1 MKAAVIAIGFFALV
15 IQAEALQPP
24 PKSERRAVNLFPADP
39 LPKDVSIAMSTADSV
54 TLYSLDPDGG
64 AQQHA
69 TGTFRGW
76 RVLGQ
81 TRITDAATRKRICR
95 TVIDSVAHADGAGAR
110 CFIPHHGLRFT
121 SDKKTYD
128 LVICF
133 MCNHLNIYTT
143 RRADRYARIS
153 SGAEVLDAVFT
164 AAKIPMAVRQK

>member
-1 MKAAVIAIGFFALV
+1 MKTTVIAIGFFALV
-15 IQAEALQPP
+15 IEAEALQRPE
-24 PKSERRAVNLFPADP
+24 SERRAINLFPAEP
-39 LPKDVSIAMSTADSV
+39 LPKDVSAAIAISDSFV
-54 TLYSLDPDGG
+54 LYSLDPNGG
-64 AQQHA
+64 AQPHL

-81 TRITDAATRKRICR
+81 THITDAATRKRISR
-95 TVIDSVAHADGAGAR
+95 TIIDSVAHADGTGAR

-133 MCNHLNIYTT
+133 MCNYLNIYTT
-143 RRADRYARIS
+143 RRADRFARIS

-164 AAKIPMAVRQK
+164 AAQIPMAVRQK